1 MLATSVT
8 AARFSTGLAVATDAK
23 RADETNEKNFILN
36 TRIFTMNSK
45 IKNKTLE
52 TTGSARVRQT
62 KLLRSPHHKT
72 AAHQAYIFN
81 HAPPRLLRLLS
92 ME

>member
-23 RADETNEKNFILN
+23 RADETNEKNFILK

-45 IKNKTLE
+45 K
-52 TTGSARVRQT
+52 
-62 KLLRSPHHKT
+62 
-72 AAHQAYIFN
+72 
-81 HAPPRLLRLLS
+81 
-92 ME
+92 